1 MVNCVTGNC
10 LREDN
15 KLLNNLNLQQVRYF
29 LTVIIIIIYIDMSL
43 KFNDDVKIKFVQLM
57 KINTAHLKN
66 NISNYKKCIYRLI
79 ATFFSKSI
87 LYIPSSE

>member
-10 LREDN
+10 LKEDN

-57 KINTAHLKN
+57 KINTAHLKKN
-66 NISNYKKCIYRLI
+66 
-79 ATFFSKSI
+79 
-87 LYIPSSE
+87 LYIIIKSVYID